1 MVASKKCDKVCMY
14 EKIYKDVSRV
24 KISNILS
31 PKLNMK
37 LFAWKYLM

>member
-1 MVASKKCDKVCMY
+1 MY

-37 LFAWKYLM
+37 LFCVEILM